1 MSQPTIV
8 FSHAN
13 SFPASTYR
21 ELFDAWRAAGYQV
34 HAIEKYGHDPR
45 YPVTADWPHL
55 VRQLKDF
62 IDEAVGHPVYLVGH
76 SLGGYLSLMLA
87 SRHPEL
93 ARGVVVLD
101 SPLLHG
107 WRALGLK
114 VVKALGVVDR
124 VMPSGVAAQRCQE
137 WPSLDAVREHFIAK
151 PKFAAFHPGVFDAYV
166 QHGTEQHPLTAR
178 RLSFQREIESRIYKS
193 MPVNLVREFRAQPL
207 RCPTA
212 FIGGTRSKELR
223 AVRLA
228 GTRRIVGSA
237 NMSWIAGSHLYPFE
251 QPQATV
257 AEVLRW
263 LSHFEA
269 PPIPD
274 IARSR

>member
-13 SFPASTYR
+13 SFPASTYQA
-21 ELFDAWRAAGYQV
+21 LFDAWRAAGYAV

-62 IDEAVGHPVYLVGH
+62 IDREVGHPVYLVGH
-76 SLGGYLSLMLA
+76 SLGGYLSMMLA

-107 WRALGLK
+107 WRAWGLNLAK
-114 VVKALGVVDR
+114 SIGIVDHI
-124 VMPSGVAAQRCQE
+124 MPSGVAAQRCHE

-166 QHGTEQHPLTAR
+166 QHGTEHHPSVAR
-178 RLSFQREIESRIYKS
+178 RLSFKREIESRIYKS
-193 MPVNLVREFRAQPL
+193 MPVGLVREFSRHPPA
-207 RCPTA
+207 CPMA
-212 FIGGTRSKELR
+212 FIGGTRSKELK
-223 AVRLA
+223 AVKLGGVRRLM
-228 GTRRIVGSA
+228 GP
-237 NMSWIAGSHLYPFE
+237 NMSWIEGTHLYPFE
-251 QPQATV
+251 HPQATV
-257 AEVLRW
+257 AEVLKW
-263 LSHFEA
+263 LRLFESTA
-269 PPIPD
+269 SSPR
-274 IARSR
+274 A